1 MILYILSWSVSL
13 FFILIKGNLINH
25 LLFRF
30 LDVDLVVVIIAYLMV
45 YYGETGTGI
54 FAFGQG
60 ILIDI
65 FSGGI
70 LGLFTLLYLIIFFS
84 IKLGSRPLYLLSA
97 GGQIIIVLL
106 AVLLFSD
113 ILMFASSAIFSGLIA
128 PIIFYFFNQ
137 TNRFL
142 IEVSLES

>member
-1 MILYILSWSVSL
+1 
-13 FFILIKGNLINH
+13 
-25 LLFRF
+25 
-30 LDVDLVVVIIAYLMV
+30 VDLVVVIIAYLMV

-106 AVLLFSD
+106 AVLLKEILIISFSYLFSLEIVFSFSD